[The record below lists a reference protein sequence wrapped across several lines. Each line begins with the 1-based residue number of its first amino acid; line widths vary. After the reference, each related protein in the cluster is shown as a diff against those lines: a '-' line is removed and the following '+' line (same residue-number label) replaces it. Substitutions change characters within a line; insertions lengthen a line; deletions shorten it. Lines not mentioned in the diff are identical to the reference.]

1 MNKKTIVVV
10 VLSVILFLSGSS
22 VLVIN
27 GFPDLTYDWTEESK
41 SILKQYIK
49 LLGFISVMGLV
60 YTLVE
65 GFKKTKPED
74 QDAENEVIQ

>member
-1 MNKKTIVVV
+1 MNKKTVVVV
-10 VLSVILFLSGSS
+10 VLSVILFLSVSS

-27 GFPDLTYDWTEESK
+27 GFPDLTYDWTVESK

>member
-1 MNKKTIVVV
+1 MNKKTVVVV
-10 VLSVILFLSGSS
+10 VLSVILFLSVSS

-65 GFKKTKPED
+65 GFKKAKPED

>member
-1 MNKKTIVVV
+1 MNKKTVVVV
-10 VLSVILFLSGSS
+10 VLSVILFLSVSS

>member
-10 VLSVILFLSGSS
+10 VLSVILFLSVSS

-27 GFPDLTYDWTEESK
+27 GFPDLTYDWTVESK

-65 GFKKTKPED
+65 GFKKAKPED

>member
-10 VLSVILFLSGSS
+10 VLSVILFLSVSS

>member
-1 MNKKTIVVV
+1 MNKKTVVVV
-10 VLSVILFLSGSS
+10 VLSVILFLSVSS

-27 GFPDLTYDWTEESK
+27 GFPDLTYDWTVESK

-65 GFKKTKPED
+65 GLKKAQPED
-74 QDAENEVIQ
+74 QDAENEIMQ